1 MATTTFSGPIKA
13 GTISNTTGTTLG
25 DDVRNTGQVV
35 MTQSIMIDA
44 AVAAGTTTYNV
55 GVIPKNS
62 QLLTTTIRVAIASDQ
77 GTSATVSVGK
87 TGTAQYFIANTNI
100 KAQGETSSIA
110 DAALDEADRFG
121 SDTQITATLIA
132 VGTTATTGQVTVTF
146 TYVQEEEYNM
156 AQTTFSGP
164 IRAGTISNTTGTTL
178 GDNVANVGQVV
189 MSQSIMIDAAVAA
202 GTTTYNVGVIPK
214 NSQLLTTT
222 IRVAIASDQGTTATV
237 SVGKTGSAAYFIG
250 NTDVKTLGE
259 TSSIADAA
267 LDEADRFGSDTQIT
281 ATLIAVGTT
290 ATTGQV
296 TVTFTYVQANNLQD
310 ATAV

>member
-13 GTISNTTGTTLG
+13 GTISNTSGTILG
-25 DDVRNTGQVV
+25 DNVKNTGQVV

-62 QLLTTTIRVAIASDQ
+62 QLLTATIRVAIVSDS

-87 TGTAQYFIANTNI
+87 TSSAAFFIA
-100 KAQGETSSIA
+100 A
-110 DAALDEADRFG
+110 
-121 SDTQITATLIA
+121 
-132 VGTTATTGQVTVTF
+132 
-146 TYVQEEEYNM
+146 
-156 AQTTFSGP
+156 
-164 IRAGTISNTTGTTL
+164 
-178 GDNVANVGQVV
+178 
-189 MSQSIMIDAAVAA
+189 
-202 GTTTYNVGVIPK
+202 
-214 NSQLLTTT
+214 
-222 IRVAIASDQGTTATV
+222 
-237 SVGKTGSAAYFIG
+237 
-250 NTDVKTLGE
+250 TDVKTLGE
-259 TSSIADAA
+259 TSTLATGS
-267 LDEADRFGSDTQIT
+267 LDSADRVGADTQIT

>member
-1 MATTTFSGPIKA
+1 
-13 GTISNTTGTTLG
+13 
-25 DDVRNTGQVV
+25 
-35 MTQSIMIDA
+35 
-44 AVAAGTTTYNV
+44 
-55 GVIPKNS
+55 
-62 QLLTTTIRVAIASDQ
+62 
-77 GTSATVSVGK
+77 
-87 TGTAQYFIANTNI
+87 
-100 KAQGETSSIA
+100 
-110 DAALDEADRFG
+110 
-121 SDTQITATLIA
+121 
-132 VGTTATTGQVTVTF
+132 
-146 TYVQEEEYNM
+146 M

-237 SVGKTGSAAYFIG
+237 SVGKTGTPTYFIG
-250 NTDVKTLGE
+250 NTDVKIQGE
-259 TSSIADAA
+259 VTGILDAA

-296 TVTFTYVQANNLQD
+296 TVTFTYVQANNLSD

>member
-25 DDVRNTGQVV
+25 DDVKNT
-35 MTQSIMIDA
+35 
-44 AVAAGTTTYNV
+44 
-55 GVIPKNS
+55 
-62 QLLTTTIRVAIASDQ
+62 
-77 GTSATVSVGK
+77 
-87 TGTAQYFIANTNI
+87 
-100 KAQGETSSIA
+100 
-110 DAALDEADRFG
+110 
-121 SDTQITATLIA
+121 
-132 VGTTATTGQVTVTF
+132 
-146 TYVQEEEYNM
+146 
-156 AQTTFSGP
+156 
-164 IRAGTISNTTGTTL
+164 
-178 GDNVANVGQVV
+178 GQVV

-222 IRVAIASDQGTTATV
+222 IRVAVVSNSGTSATV
-237 SVGKTGSAAYFIG
+237 SVGKTGTATYFIG

-259 TSSIADAA
+259 TSSIANGA

-281 ATLIAVGTT
+281 ATLIAAGST

-310 ATAV
+310 AATA